1 MEYVSLKRC
10 VLRRDLKVESVRIT
24 HVRWEGV
31 PEVGGRSAEGSGPH
45 GNQACGRHSELNE
58 KILLP

>member
-1 MEYVSLKRC
+1 M
-10 VLRRDLKVESVRIT
+10 ESVRIT

-45 GNQACGRHSELNE
+45 GNQAGGRHIELNGRGGPE
-58 KILLP
+58 SAGGCVGV

>member
-1 MEYVSLKRC
+1 M
-10 VLRRDLKVESVRIT
+10 ESVRIT

-45 GNQACGRHSELNE
+45 GSQAGGHSELNGRGGPE
-58 KILLP
+58 SAGGCVGA